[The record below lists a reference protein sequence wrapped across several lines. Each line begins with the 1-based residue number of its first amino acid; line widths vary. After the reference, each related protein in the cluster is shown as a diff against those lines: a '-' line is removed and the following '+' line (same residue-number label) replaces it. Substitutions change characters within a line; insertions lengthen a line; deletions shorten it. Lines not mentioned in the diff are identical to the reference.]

1 MVHHGRGG
9 DGAHGDLKG
18 SGLRSSPPLF
28 RGFPLDAIGFYDGL
42 AADNSKAYFDAHR
55 ESYETCVREPLE
67 DLIAELSPQ
76 YGAGKVFRP
85 HRDVRFFKDKAPYKT
100 AAAAVLRPDG
110 THCTGTYVEISAAGL
125 RAGGGV
131 VHLDRGQLQR
141 ARRAIDDA
149 KHGEAL
155 MRIVRTVEERGMTL
169 FAPELK
175 TAPRGYAKD
184 HPRIEL
190 LRRKSFA
197 ATATHAPGP
206 WLATPEAK
214 ERVVAAWEAV
224 APLNAWLE
232 RHVGP
237 ADPVERR

>member
-1 MVHHGRGG
+1 MFG
-9 DGAHGDLKG
+9 
-18 SGLRSSPPLF
+18 
-28 RGFPLDAIGFYDGL
+28 GFPLDAIGFYEGL
-42 AADNSKAYFDAHR
+42 AADNCKAYFDAHR
-55 ESYETCVREPLE
+55 GTYETCVREPLE
-67 DLIAELSPQ
+67 DLLQELAPRF
-76 YGAGKVFRP
+76 GTGKVFRP
-85 HRDVRFFKDKAPYKT
+85 NRDVRFSKDKAPYKT

-110 THCTGTYVEISAAGL
+110 AHCTATYVEISAAGL

-131 VHLDRGQLQR
+131 IHLDRGQLER
-141 ARRAIDDA
+141 ARRAIDDD

-155 MRIVRTVEERGMTL
+155 MQIVRATEERGMTL

-184 HPRIEL
+184 HPRIDL

-197 ATATHAPGP
+197 ATATHAPGA

-232 RHVGP
+232 RHAGP